1 MKYIKLFENHLT
13 NFEKLIGYKM
23 SNLIY
28 DAFGNTYDVVYKG
41 DEMIYELGFSYFAIS
56 TRGRDQ
62 QSFYL
67 YNRNVKDVNGKLPMI
82 FRDAKLDSNGKWIGN
97 ELSIQSTIKSKPWLN
112 LNYYDLYGILTKLH
126 KLY

>member
-1 MKYIKLFENHLT
+1 MKYLSEFKLFENHLS
-13 NFEKLIGYKM
+13 NFEKLIGTKM

-41 DEMIYELGFSYFAIS
+41 DEIIYELGFSYFVIS

-67 YNRNVKDVNGKLPMI
+67 
-82 FRDAKLDSNGKWIGN
+82 
-97 ELSIQSTIKSKPWLN
+97 
-112 LNYYDLYGILTKLH
+112 
-126 KLY
+126 